1 MRISVIGA
9 GNMGGA
15 LAKGWV
21 KASRDGEQLDI
32 TVTAHTQRSLD
43 RISADFPEL
52 HCTLDNRKAVT
63 DADVVVLAVKP
74 WMVKAVMDEIASAE
88 NLDGKI
94 FVSVAAN
101 VLPADLKTMMPGCK
115 AHIFYV
121 MPNIAAEYRQSM
133 TFISPADDVTEDE
146 ADMVQRL
153 FSLVG
158 MAQICDVK
166 TLSAGN
172 MLAGCGIAY
181 VMRFLH
187 AMMQGGVELGL
198 YPADAQQIAQQ
209 TMTGA
214 VTVLR
219 ESGLHP
225 EAAIDKVTTPGGLTI
240 KGLNEL
246 DHAGFTS
253 AVIRCLKAGMK

>member
-52 HCTLDNRKAVT
+52 HCTLDNRKAVAE
-63 DADVVVLAVKP
+63 ADVVVLAVKP

-187 AMMQGGVELGL
+187 AMMQV
-198 YPADAQQIAQQ
+198 AQQ